1 MSSSSFLT
9 TRPQSTS
16 TIEVYEVVVD
26 VQNPH
31 HCIEEDAVIVEEV
44 AYNPNDVQL
53 ILYSIGNGTVQ
64 EGDNNNT
71 LADEFEVVVTPAD
84 NQIEVNSDIEG
95 VQERIENSLQA
106 ARVALYQMID
116 MVNNSNEVD
125 VVIEGAQQRVKNS
138 LQAAQ
143 VALYQMIDMVNNSN
157 EVAHALRGWMLEIR
171 ADFTH
176 IRDLLNILDCS
187 T

>member
-71 LADEFEVVVTPAD
+71 LADESELVVTPAD
-84 NQIEVNSDIEG
+84 NQIELNSDIEG

-116 MVNNSNEVD
+116 MVNNSNEV
-125 VVIEGAQQRVKNS
+125 VIYSRNS
-138 LQAAQ
+138 LKAGKNPFLAIT
-143 VALYQMIDMVNNSN
+143 L
-157 EVAHALRGWMLEIR
+157 
-171 ADFTH
+171 
-176 IRDLLNILDCS
+176 
-187 T
+187 